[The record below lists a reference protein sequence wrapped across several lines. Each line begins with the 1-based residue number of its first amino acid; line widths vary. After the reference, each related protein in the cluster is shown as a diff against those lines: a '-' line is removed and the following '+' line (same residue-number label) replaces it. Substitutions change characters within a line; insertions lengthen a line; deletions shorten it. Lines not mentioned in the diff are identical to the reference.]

1 MESMYSVAGYIS
13 VPDADLEIS
22 KGGRGVGGRA
32 VIQTLLV
39 SVWSKNK
46 GGGPAPPRAPPLDPP
61 LYFKGTAFMY
71 SSMYSMKIS
80 PHMNCLNLGFFPIIL
95 LFLLWLASILM

>member
-1 MESMYSVAGYIS
+1 MESMYSVSGYIS

-22 KGGRGVGGRA
+22 KGGGGVGGRA

-46 GGGPAPPRAPPLDPP
+46 GGPAPPGPLPWIRHCILKVLP
-61 LYFKGTAFMY
+61 SCTAL
-71 SSMYSMKIS
+71 
-80 PHMNCLNLGFFPIIL
+80 CT
-95 LFLLWLASILM
+95 A

>member
-22 KGGRGVGGRA
+22 KGGGGVGGRA

-46 GGGPAPPRAPPLDPP
+46 GGSGSPPGP
-61 LYFKGTAFMY
+61 
-71 SSMYSMKIS
+71 S
-80 PHMNCLNLGFFPIIL
+80 PGSATVF
-95 LFLLWLASILM
+95 

>member
-13 VPDADLEIS
+13 VPDPDLEIN
-22 KGGRGVGGRA
+22 KGGGGGGRA

-46 GGGPAPPRAPPLDPP
+46 GGVRPSPPGPTPGSAPV
-61 LYFKGTAFMY
+61 F
-71 SSMYSMKIS
+71 
-80 PHMNCLNLGFFPIIL
+80 
-95 LFLLWLASILM
+95 

>member
-22 KGGRGVGGRA
+22 KGGGGVGGRA

-46 GGGPAPPRAPPLDPP
+46 GGVRLPPGPLPWIRHCILKVLPSCTAPC
-61 LYFKGTAFMY
+61 TA
-71 SSMYSMKIS
+71 
-80 PHMNCLNLGFFPIIL
+80 
-95 LFLLWLASILM
+95 

>member
-1 MESMYSVAGYIS
+1 MESMDSVEGYIS
-13 VPDADLEIS
+13 VPDPDLEIS
-22 KGGRGVGGRA
+22 KGGVGGGA

-46 GGGPAPPRAPPLDPP
+46 GGLALPPRPPLDPP
-61 LYFKGTAFMY
+61 VYFKLTAFMY
-71 SSMYSMKIS
+71 SSVYSMKIS
-80 PHMNCLNLGFFPIIL
+80 SHMNCLNLGFLPIIP

>member
-1 MESMYSVAGYIS
+1 MERMDSVEGYIS

-22 KGGRGVGGRA
+22 KGGVGGRA

-46 GGGPAPPRAPPLDPP
+46 GGSGSPPGP
-61 LYFKGTAFMY
+61 
-71 SSMYSMKIS
+71 S
-80 PHMNCLNLGFFPIIL
+80 PGSATVF
-95 LFLLWLASILM
+95 

>member
-22 KGGRGVGGRA
+22 KGGGGVGRRA

-46 GGGPAPPRAPPLDPP
+46 GGSGSPPGP
-61 LYFKGTAFMY
+61 
-71 SSMYSMKIS
+71 S
-80 PHMNCLNLGFFPIIL
+80 PGSATVF
-95 LFLLWLASILM
+95 

>member
-13 VPDADLEIS
+13 VLDPDLKIS
-22 KGGRGVGGRA
+22 KGGGGGWGRA
-32 VIQTLLV
+32 VSQTLLV

-46 GGGPAPPRAPPLDPP
+46 GGSGRPPRTPPLDPP
-61 LYFKGTAFMY
+61 LYFKVTAIMY
-71 SSMYSMKIS
+71 SSVYSMKIS
-80 PHMNCLNLGFFPIIL
+80 PHMNCFNLGFLPIIP

>member
-1 MESMYSVAGYIS
+1 MESMYSVSGYIS

-22 KGGRGVGGRA
+22 KGGGVGGRA

-46 GGGPAPPRAPPLDPP
+46 GGSGSPRAPPLDPP

-80 PHMNCLNLGFFPIIL
+80 PHMNCLNLGFFPVIL